1 MNNIIC
7 MDYLAKYKPCMFKE
21 FIKIMVFTMSYT
33 YAFYLDPSV
42 HEKEKL
48 RGRDPDKEDEEGGF
62 GEYTRT

>member
-1 MNNIIC
+1 MFSVSFMCSINNPV
-7 MDYLAKYKPCMFKE
+7 LP
-21 FIKIMVFTMSYT
+21 
-33 YAFYLDPSV
+33 LPV

>member
-1 MNNIIC
+1 MIQFVYIEI
-7 MDYLAKYKPCMFKE
+7 DPFLSWRLSSFKNLLDQLTWLL
-21 FIKIMVFTMSYT
+21 ILLFT
-33 YAFYLDPSV
+33 V

>member
-1 MNNIIC
+1 MFIDEIKNLSRVGIFNLFRTIC
-7 MDYLAKYKPCMFKE
+7 KE
-21 FIKIMVFTMSYT
+21 IAYVQHCFWST
-33 YAFYLDPSV
+33 V